1 MKHLD
6 RDSIQLLRGL
16 VGPIIA
22 SIYKGGGTHVQGLVY
37 RGAGCICFL
46 GSGRLPLS
54 LLFCGKVKRRE
65 GREVVSSGHRLVSR
79 QRAFISRGKW
89 HHCASWAS
97 AAIREVLLHSYRKV
111 VQEGFGLHLV
121 LAASSKWLRW
131 WGYYQCRELTATS

>member
-16 VGPIIA
+16 VGPIVA

-79 QRAFISRGKW
+79 QRKELFISRGKW

-97 AAIREVLLHSYRKV
+97 AAIRERSC
-111 VQEGFGLHLV
+111 
-121 LAASSKWLRW
+121 S
-131 WGYYQCRELTATS
+131 TATGRWCRKGLGSIWSSQPHQSG

>member
-16 VGPIIA
+16 VRPIIA

-37 RGAGCICFL
+37 RGAGCICFV

-54 LLFCGKVKRRE
+54 LLFCGKVKRR
-65 GREVVSSGHRLVSR
+65 GGFQRPSAGFPAT
-79 QRAFISRGKW
+79 QRAFYIKRKVAPVCELGFSG
-89 HHCASWAS
+89 HQ
-97 AAIREVLLHSYRKV
+97 REVLLHSYRKV

-131 WGYYQCRELTATS
+131 WGILPMPRELTATS